1 LDVKDSSHFPVL
13 IVGAGPVGLGLA
25 IELGLRDVRTLVV
38 EQSDGTFKHPRANA
52 INVRT
57 MEFCRRWGVADAVRG
72 QGMPADF
79 PHTVLY
85 LTSLAGFEIARIERP
100 SHGGGTSSPFSPERP
115 QRCNQLW
122 FDPILRDRAASL
134 PSVTL
139 RNQVRFD
146 SFEQTD
152 DGIAAKIRDLKTDNV
167 EQIAARYLVACCGG
181 QSSIRDT
188 LGIEMEG
195 LPVQGYPIDIFLRA
209 PDLWTKHDKGKAA
222 LHYLIGPQGVW
233 GSLIPLNGDDF
244 WRLTIHGSTT
254 YQDPDKFDAH
264 ACVKKAFGGD
274 FAYEVISVIDWTR
287 RELVA
292 TRFSDGPVFIA
303 GDCAHV
309 NSPSG
314 GYGMNTGM
322 GDAVDLGWKLAAT
335 LEGWGGSKLLDSYD
349 AERRPV
355 SVRNVNEATRN
366 LETRTFPISEAVAS
380 DTAEGEAI
388 RAELLQKFQSESKR
402 RFNSFGIA
410 LGYCYAAS
418 PICIADEDAA
428 QPQDVATFSP
438 TSHPGCL
445 APHGWLPDGRS
456 TKDLFGRR
464 FVLLKFGEGAPN
476 TDAVVDAAT
485 LRGMPFEEIDIPDSE
500 LCALYQRRLVLVRP
514 DGHVAW
520 RSDEIPTDAL
530 SVIDRVRGASSVA

>member
-1 LDVKDSSHFPVL
+1 MALEVPDNSHLPVL

-25 IELGLRDVRTLVV
+25 IELGLRGVRTLVV
-38 EQSDGTFKHPRANA
+38 EQSDATFKHPRANA

-72 QGMPADF
+72 KGMPADF

-85 LTSLAGFEIARIERP
+85 LTSLAGYEIARIERP
-100 SHGGGTSSPFSPERP
+100 THGGGASSPFSPERP

-122 FDPILRDRAASL
+122 FDPILRDRADNLA
-134 PSVTL
+134 SVTV
-139 RNQVRFD
+139 RNRFRFD
-146 SFEQTD
+146 SFERTD
-152 DGIAAKIRDLKTDNV
+152 DGIIAEIHDLTTGTV
-167 EQIAARYLVACCGG
+167 EHIAARYLIACCGG
-181 QSSIRDT
+181 QSSIREMLD
-188 LGIEMEG
+188 IEMEG

-222 LHYLIGPQGVW
+222 LHYLIGPLGVW
-233 GSLIPLNGDDF
+233 GSLIPLNGEDF

-254 YQDPDKFDAH
+254 FQDPENFDAD
-264 ACVKKAFGGD
+264 ASVRQAFGD
-274 FAYEVISVIDWTR
+274 NFAFEVISVIGWTR

-292 TRFSDGPVFIA
+292 TRFSEGPVFIA

-335 LEGWGGSKLLDSYD
+335 LQGWGGNKLLDSYN

-355 SVRNVNEATRN
+355 SVRNVSEATRN
-366 LETRTFPISEAVAS
+366 LETRTFQISEDVAS
-380 DTAEGEAI
+380 ETAEGEAI
-388 RAELLQKFQSESKR
+388 RAQLRQKLQSESRR

-410 LGYCYAAS
+410 LGYRYTAS
-418 PICIADEDAA
+418 PICIPDDDEAPA
-428 QPQDVATFSP
+428 QDIATFSP

-445 APHGWLPDGRS
+445 APNGWLADGRS
-456 TKDLFGRR
+456 IIDLFGRGYI
-464 FVLLKFGEGAPN
+464 LLKFGEEAPD
-476 TDAVVDAAT
+476 TDAMVDAAA
-485 LRGMPFEEIDIPDSE
+485 LRDMPLEEIDIPDPE
-500 LCALYQRRLVLVRP
+500 LCQLYHRRLVLVRP

-520 RSDEIPTDAL
+520 RSDESPTDAL
-530 SVIDRVRGASSVA
+530 SVIDCVRGA